1 MTFVRN
7 AWYVASWASE
17 LTQALQRRTILG
29 EDVVLY
35 RTGDGTPV
43 ALRDRCPHRL
53 LPLSQGRLI
62 DDRVQCG
69 YHGLVFDRSGACV
82 HVPGQEVIPPNARV
96 KSYPAAERL
105 GLIWIWMG
113 DADEADPAEIYDLPE
128 YHRPEWGVA
137 YGDALHV
144 KADYLLLCDN
154 LSDPSHVEY
163 VHPTTLGSPSSEG
176 VGVEFEDEEW
186 GVTTHR
192 WSLDS
197 EPIGFARA
205 FGNFDGLVDRWQY
218 YHMHTPSIAIIDFG
232 TAPAGSGMEAKAGR
246 VDNCIRVY
254 SCHFMTPE
262 TETSCYDYWLHVRN
276 FGADDPA
283 VGEGISDQFRV
294 AFAEDKVVLEAI
306 QCEEDRFEG
315 GIRVGLDLDAPA
327 ALFRRKIDRRVRAE
341 AA

>member
-1 MTFVRN
+1 M
-7 AWYVASWASE
+7 
-17 LTQALQRRTILG
+17 
-29 EDVVLY
+29 
-35 RTGDGTPV
+35 
-43 ALRDRCPHRL
+43 
-53 LPLSQGRLI
+53 
-62 DDRVQCG
+62 
-69 YHGLVFDRSGACV
+69 
-82 HVPGQEVIPPNARV
+82 
-96 KSYPAAERL
+96 
-105 GLIWIWMG
+105 
-113 DADEADPAEIYDLPE
+113 ADPAEIYDLPE

-144 KADYLLLCDN
+144 AADYLLLCDN

-176 VGVEFEDEEW
+176 VAVAFEEEEW

-192 WSLDS
+192 WSPDS

-232 TAPAGSGMEAKAGR
+232 TAPAGAGFEARAGN
-246 VDNCIRVY
+246 VDNCIRVF

-276 FGADDPA
+276 FGADDPS
-283 VGEGISDQFRV
+283 VGEGISEQFRI
-294 AFAEDKVVLEAI
+294 AFAEDKAVLEAI
-306 QCEEDRFEG
+306 QREEEQFEG
-315 GIRVGLDLDAPA
+315 GTRVGLDLDAPA
-327 ALFRRKIDRRVRAE
+327 ALFRRKIDLRIREE